1 MSFFPLGTSLGVRRF
16 KEHGFPWL
24 LPRIRPPGGTKGRG
38 ILSKDSCGVS
48 FVQRRGKRGVERTGH
63 NARGSEWANK
73 PWQQTR
79 TSWKPTRREGFASEA
94 PAERAVAARGGKFP
108 LDRLPDPSRA
118 EYPLSI
124 RRVAA
129 LTPQQRQGWRFRQQR
144 NNFISHFPCSEG
156 DRQRPWLRGGYSEVT
171 PGSRARRSPRA
182 VVASQLLFV
191 REGKVLFALPAL
203 PRESAESC
211 LCPGSPR
218 AGIAFRECFSRGLGQ
233 SRGFW
238 VLGEL

>member
-1 MSFFPLGTSLGVRRF
+1 MAFTQNPPSRRYQRERNFVQGLLRGQLCATQRETWSGADRTQRPGVRS
-16 KEHGFPWL
+16 GQ
-24 LPRIRPPGGTKGRG
+24 INPG
-38 ILSKDSCGVS
+38 S
-48 FVQRRGKRGVERTGH
+48 KRGRL
-63 NARGSEWANK
+63 GSQPDVKGLPLRHLQSEPWRHGEANSL
-73 PWQQTR
+73 WI
-79 TSWKPTRREGFASEA
+79 SFPTQAG
-94 PAERAVAARGGKFP
+94 P
-108 LDRLPDPSRA
+108 
-118 EYPLSI
+118 SI

-144 NNFISHFPCSEG
+144 NNFISRFPCSEG
-156 DRQRPWLRGGYSEVT
+156 ARQRPWLRGGYSEVT

-211 LCPGSPR
+211 PCPGSPR
-218 AGIAFRECFSRGLGQ
+218 AGIAFRECFPRGLGQ

-238 VLGEL
+238 VLGELCK

>member
-1 MSFFPLGTSLGVRRF
+1 MSEGLRSTVFLGFYPESALQAVPKGEEF
-16 KEHGFPWL
+16 C
-24 LPRIRPPGGTKGRG
+24 PRTPAGSALCNAEGN
-38 ILSKDSCGVS
+38 
-48 FVQRRGKRGVERTGH
+48 VEWSGQDTTP
-63 NARGSEWANK
+63 RGSEWANK

-108 LDRLPDPSRA
+108 LDQLPDPSRA
-118 EYPLSI
+118 EYPPSI
-124 RRVAA
+124 HRVAA

-144 NNFISHFPCSEG
+144 NNFISRFPCSEG
-156 DRQRPWLRGGYSEVT
+156 ARQRPWLRGGYSEVT

-211 LCPGSPR
+211 PCPGSPR
-218 AGIAFRECFSRGLGQ
+218 AGIAFRECFPRGLGQ